1 MPKILRNVKCS
12 GKKIRKPSVALTLFL
27 LNKKFFQDILHE
39 NIQSEM
45 QIVEIY
51 IYSKLNFELKI

>member
-1 MPKILRNVKCS
+1 MLSVVE
-12 GKKIRKPSVALTLFL
+12 KIRKPSVAHTLFL

>member
-1 MPKILRNVKCS
+1 MLSVVE
-12 GKKIRKPSVALTLFL
+12 KIRKPSVAHTLFL

-45 QIVEIY
+45 QIVEILKY